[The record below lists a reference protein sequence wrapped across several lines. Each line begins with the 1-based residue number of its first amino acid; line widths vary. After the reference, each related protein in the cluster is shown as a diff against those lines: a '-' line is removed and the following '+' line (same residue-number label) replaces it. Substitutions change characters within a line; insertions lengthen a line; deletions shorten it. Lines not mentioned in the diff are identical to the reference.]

1 MSNNDSSP
9 SALPKVIPQK
19 PRQDVETLLNILRD
33 AAEEC
38 RMGDPCLLMTGFFE
52 HMPLP
57 AWIKAL
63 QPDGSF
69 VMVHVNRPYSAKT
82 GVTALDYLA
91 QPDHAIW
98 DSGDAS
104 AFEDEDLQ
112 CVIERRT
119 VEIDG
124 VVPHASNGTLL
135 RFAGWK
141 WPIMVNGEVVAVCGL
156 AQIEEVAVDGR

>member
-9 SALPKVIPQK
+9 SAQPTGIPQK
-19 PRQDVETLLNILRD
+19 PRQDVETLLNILRE

-38 RMGDPCLLMTGFFE
+38 RMEDPCLLMTGFFE

-63 QPDGSF
+63 QEDGSF
-69 VMVHVNRPYSAKT
+69 VMVHVNRPYTAMT

-98 DSGDAS
+98 NNGDAS
-104 AFEDEDLQ
+104 HFEAEDLQ

-119 VEIDG
+119 LPVDG
-124 VVPHASNGTLL
+124 VVPHAETGALL

-141 WPIMVNGEVVAVCGL
+141 WPIMVNGDVVAVCGI
-156 AQIEEVAVDGR
+156 AQIEEVTVDGR

>member
-1 MSNNDSSP
+1 MSNNDNSP
-9 SALPKVIPQK
+9 SAHPTGIPQK
-19 PRQDVETLLNILRD
+19 PRQDVEALLNILRD

-38 RMGDPCLLMTGFFE
+38 RSEDPCLLMTGFFE

-63 QPDGSF
+63 QADGSF
-69 VMVHVNRPYSAKT
+69 VMVHVNRPYTAMT

-98 DSGDAS
+98 DHGDAS
-104 AFEDEDLQ
+104 EFEDEDLQ

-119 VEIDG
+119 ILVDG
-124 VVPHASNGTLL
+124 VVPHATSGALL

-141 WPIMVNGEVVAVCGL
+141 WPIMVNGDVVAVCGI
-156 AQIEEVAVDGR
+156 AQIEEVSVDGR